1 MNIYDTNKNDTN
13 AELAD
18 KMQEI
23 LPYRANLDDYLEDIS
38 IVEPGYEWLS
48 TDQARWLTRQD
59 EIINF
64 W

>member
-1 MNIYDTNKNDTN
+1 MNIYDRNKNDSS

-18 KMQEI
+18 MKNDS
-23 LPYRANLDDYLEDIS
+23 NLEDYLEDIS

>member
-18 KMQEI
+18 KVQDS
-23 LPYRANLDDYLEDIS
+23 NLNDYLEDIS